1 MVLGDHARAVAVAP
15 HAAAAQAA
23 ARVLKDGGSA
33 IEAMVAGA
41 AVIAVVYP
49 HMTGLGGDGFWLI
62 HEPGRDPYGI
72 DAGGTVGALASPDAY
87 RARGHETMPAR
98 GPLAANTVA
107 GTVAG
112 WDLALSSAQ
121 RRGAALPLE
130 RLLEDAIGYAE
141 QGFPIT
147 ASQVASTAGRMTELG
162 GQLGFREHFLAPG
175 GGAPACGSILRQP
188 ALAATL
194 RSLARR
200 GLRDFYEGEVAAL
213 MAADLAALASPV
225 TAADLGAFRARRV
238 RPLRMAHSLGT
249 LYNLPPP
256 TQGVL
261 SLLIQGILDR
271 LGLDRLPREGA
282 DLIHLTVEAAK
293 RAFALRDRHKGWFL
307 ESGGDV
313 AGWLTSSRLDAE
325 AFAVGR
331 TQAAPWRATQ
341 GPADTVWLGVIDHE
355 GRAVSFIQSL
365 YHEFGSG
372 VVLPGTGICWQNRG
386 SSFSLTP
393 GAVDCVGPGRRP
405 YHTLNPAMAVLNDG
419 RVLAYGAM
427 GGDGQPQ
434 TQAAVFTR
442 LALYGDDPQAAV
454 SAPRWLLGRTWGDP
468 SNDLKIEA
476 RFPDAVF
483 EELTRRGHRVARLA
497 PFDETVGH
505 AGMVVRD
512 ARGLVSGGADPRSDG
527 KVILVD

>member
-1 MVLGDHARAVAVAP
+1 MAEGGGARAGAVAP

-23 ARVLKDGGSA
+23 ARVLKDGGCA
-33 IEAMVAGA
+33 IEATVAAA
-41 AVIAVVYP
+41 AVMAVVYP

-62 HEPGRDPYGI
+62 HEPGREPYGI
-72 DAGGTVGALASPDAY
+72 DAGGTVGALASPDLY

-112 WDLALSSAQ
+112 WDLALSSARKQ
-121 RRGAALPLE
+121 GATLPLA

-147 ASQVASTAGRMTELG
+147 ASQVASTAGRVAELDG
-162 GQLGFREHFLAPG
+162 APGFRAHFLAPDG
-175 GGAPACGSILRQP
+175 GVPACGTVLRQP

-194 RSLARR
+194 RRLARR
-200 GLRDFYEGEVAAL
+200 GLRDFYEGKVAAL
-213 MAADLAALASPV
+213 VAAELAAVASPV

-238 RPLRMAHSLGT
+238 RPLRMAHSLGA

-261 SLLIQGILDR
+261 SLVMQGILDR
-271 LGLDRLPREGA
+271 SGLERLPREGA
-282 DLIHLTVEAAK
+282 DLIHIAVEAAK

-307 ESGGDV
+307 ASGGDV
-313 AGWLTSSRLDAE
+313 GRWLAPSRLDAW
-325 AFAVGR
+325 AAAIDR
-331 TQAAPWRATQ
+331 TQAAPWEATQ
-341 GPADTVWLGVIDHE
+341 GPADTVWLGAMDRE

-386 SSFSLTP
+386 AGFSLIP
-393 GAVDCVGPGRRP
+393 GAVDCIGPGRRP
-405 YHTLNPAMAVLNDG
+405 YHTLNPAMAFLADG
-419 RVLAYGAM
+419 RALAYGAM

-454 SAPRWLLGRTWGDP
+454 SAPRWLLGRTWGD
-468 SNDLKIEA
+468 SSSDVKIEA
-476 RFPDAVF
+476 RFPDTVF
-483 EELTRRGHRVARLA
+483 EELARRGHRIARLA
-497 PFDETVGH
+497 PFDESVGH
-505 AGMVVRD
+505 AGIVVRD
-512 ARGLVSGGADPRSDG
+512 VRGHVSGGADPRSDG
-527 KVILVD
+527 RVILVD

>member
-1 MVLGDHARAVAVAP
+1 MAWGDGAQAGAVAP
-15 HAAAAQAA
+15 HAAAAVAA
-23 ARVLKDGGSA
+23 ARVLNDGGGA
-33 IEAMVAGA
+33 IEAMVAAA

-62 HEPGRDPYGI
+62 REPGCDPYGI
-72 DAGGTVGALASPDAY
+72 DAGGAAGAFATPDAY
-87 RARGHETMPAR
+87 KARGHETMPMR

-107 GTVAG
+107 GTVGG
-112 WDLALSSAQ
+112 WELALSCAQ
-121 RRGAALPLE
+121 RQGPVLPLE
-130 RLLEDAIGYAE
+130 RLFEDAIGYAE
-141 QGFPIT
+141 RGFPVT
-147 ASQVASTAGRMTELG
+147 ESQAASTAGRLAELRG
-162 GQLGFREHFLAPG
+162 LPGFREHFLTPDG
-175 GGAPACGSILRQP
+175 LVPARGTLWQQP

-194 RSLARR
+194 RSLAQR
-200 GLRDFYEGEVAAL
+200 GLRDFYEGEIAARV
-213 MAADLAALASPV
+213 AADLARVASPV
-225 TAADLGAFRARRV
+225 AVADLAAFRARRV
-238 RPLRMAHSLGT
+238 RPLRMAHSLGM

-256 TQGVL
+256 TQGAL
-261 SLLIQGILDR
+261 SLLMLGILDR
-271 LGLDRLPREGA
+271 VGLERLPREGA
-282 DLIHLTVEAAK
+282 DMIHLAAEAAK
-293 RAFALRDRHKGWFL
+293 RAFGLRDRHKGWFL

-313 AGWLTSSRLDAE
+313 AEWLESGRLDAE
-325 AFAVGR
+325 ARAIDR
-331 TQAAPWRATQ
+331 MQAAPWQATQ

-386 SSFSLTP
+386 ASFSLTA
-393 GAVDCVGPGRRP
+393 GAVDCIGPGRRP
-405 YHTLNPAMAVLNDG
+405 YHTLNPAIATLNDG

-454 SAPRWLLGRTWGDP
+454 SAPRWLLGRAWGDP

-483 EELTRRGHRVARLA
+483 QELERRGHHIARLA

-505 AGMVVRD
+505 AGMLVRD
-512 ARGLVSGGADPRSDG
+512 AHGRVFGGADPRSDG
-527 KVILVD
+527 RVVLVD